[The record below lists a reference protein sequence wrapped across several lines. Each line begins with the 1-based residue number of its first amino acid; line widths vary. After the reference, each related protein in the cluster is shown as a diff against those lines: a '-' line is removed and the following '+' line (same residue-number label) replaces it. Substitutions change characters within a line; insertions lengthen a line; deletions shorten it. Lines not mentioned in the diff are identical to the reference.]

1 MPNRNCDCSPED
13 IEACGGCTCRPY
25 LLDPAKPWW
34 SDFVTVL
41 WSLSIVPLIV
51 AGWFV
56 CVGGIGVLL
65 FASVFFMAWAA
76 LTVEAGVTWVARAIG
91 M

>member
-1 MPNRNCDCSPED
+1 MPNRDCDCSPED

-25 LLDPAKPWW
+25 LLDPPKPWW
-34 SDFVTVL
+34 SDFVTVI
-41 WSLSIVPLIV
+41 WSLSILPLIV

-65 FASVFFMAWAA
+65 FVSVFFMACAA
-76 LTVEAGVTWVARAIG
+76 LTVEAGAAWVARAIG